1 MSPQST
7 TPRVNGGSMSPEVDA
22 VSLSS
27 PGARAKGKAL
37 NGTSVAWV
45 MTPEGASSAF
55 CSVVD
60 R

>member
-1 MSPQST
+1 MFP
-7 TPRVNGGSMSPEVDA
+7 VVDA

-27 PGARAKGKAL
+27 PGARAKGEAL
-37 NGTSVAWV
+37 NGTSVALV

-55 CSVVD
+55 CSVAH